1 MTSSENPVPEPQPGP
16 GQPKYSERSYRSA
29 AGVAGGV
36 LMLAITLW
44 LGIDAIVRGTGNTP
58 WVALALMLL
67 IVPLVVAFT
76 LRPVVRAGDDRIV
89 VRNPFRTV
97 TATWGAVEGLR
108 AGYSTELFAE
118 GKKYQ
123 LWAVPV
129 SMRARKR
136 AARARTRAAAGE
148 PVDPGTTPGG
158 RLHDPDATRAWSDR
172 VVDELRELAERHG
185 GREGAPSEVTARW
198 AFEVIAPAVAGAIVL
213 IVVLAIG

>member
-1 MTSSENPVPEPQPGP
+1 MTSSENPAPEPQPDP
-16 GQPKYSERSYRSA
+16 GQPKYAERSYRSA

-36 LMLAITLW
+36 IMLAITLW

-58 WVALALMLL
+58 WLALALMLL
-67 IVPLVVAFT
+67 IVPLVFAFT
-76 LRPVVRAGDDRIV
+76 LRPVVRAGDDRLL

-97 TATWGAVEGLR
+97 TASWGAVEGLR
-108 AGYSTELFAE
+108 SGYSTELFVE

-136 AARARTRAAAGE
+136 AARARTRAAAG
-148 PVDPGTTPGG
+148 DPGATPGSRPG
-158 RLHDPDATRAWSDR
+158 ADATRAWSDR

-185 GREGAPSEVTARW
+185 GREGVRSEVTVRW
-198 AFEVIAPAVAGAIVL
+198 AYEVIAPAVAGAVVMIVL
-213 IVVLAIG
+213 LAIG